1 MSLFSSS
8 SRQMKRVNA
17 DGSVDVYCYACGQYI
32 GPVFVRINRA
42 LCEMCRRVEN
52 GEPITEEM
60 IQAYRAAKADK
71 VDVSMLLIPPEPDL
85 KALGGKKFS
94 LRSMGGNIVSALGRF
109 VMGQKATPQE
119 LSKLPSVQTAKTKR
133 RPRLFAN
140 VDLNSELG
148 SMEDI
153 DKSLSKDKNK

>member
-1 MSLFSSS
+1 MSLFSTS
-8 SRQMKRVNA
+8 SRRQNAPNA
-17 DGSVDVYCYACGQYI
+17 DGSVNVYCYQCSQYI

-71 VDVSMLLIPPEPDL
+71 VDVSMLLVPQEPDM
-85 KALGGKKFS
+85 KALTGNKKFS

-119 LSKLPSVQTAKTKR
+119 LGKLPSVQVAKGKR
-133 RPRLFAN
+133 RPRLFQN
-140 VDLNSELG
+140 VDIG
-148 SMEDI
+148 SMEEV
-153 DKSLSKDKNK
+153 DKTLSKDKK

>member
-8 SRQMKRVNA
+8 STQRNRTNA
-17 DGSVDVYCYACGQYI
+17 DGSVSVYCYSCGDYI

-60 IQAYRAAKADK
+60 LQTYRAAKANR
-71 VDVSMLLIPPEPDL
+71 VDVSMLLVPQEPDL
-85 KALGGKKFS
+85 KAAGVKKFS
-94 LRSMGGNIVSALGRF
+94 LRSMGGTIVSALGRF

-119 LSKLPSVQTAKTKR
+119 LSKLPSVQTAKAKR

-140 VDLNSELG
+140 VDIG
-148 SMEDI
+148 SMEEV
-153 DKSLSKDKNK
+153 DKGLSKDKK